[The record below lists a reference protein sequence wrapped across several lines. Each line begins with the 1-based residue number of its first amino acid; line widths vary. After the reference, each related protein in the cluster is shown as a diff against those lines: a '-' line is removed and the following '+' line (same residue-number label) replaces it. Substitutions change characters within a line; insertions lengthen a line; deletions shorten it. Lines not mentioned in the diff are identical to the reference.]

1 MAVKTNCEVNGKKYF
16 RVSCSIG
23 KDSNGKYIR
32 KTFYGKSEK
41 EAKKKMEEYLDGL
54 KMGLSDNHRN
64 AFLGSYMRIWLFE
77 VVKVSSK
84 IKPSTFERYEGIYR
98 NYIKNSPIAPL
109 PIYNIKSL
117 NIQRYYNDLKE
128 EGKSASQIFNLN
140 KLLKS
145 FFSYAVNEGYIIKNP
160 CTGLVIPG
168 KYEEPQKEVE
178 VFSDKDLYA
187 ILNSPEDSTIKDL
200 ALLCISTGMRRG
212 EALGLNEN
220 DFDEDNKLIH
230 IRRTISTITFIDKED
245 NRTIKTISQIPKTKG
260 SIRDIPYPTSLI
272 PVIKHIK
279 AKKSINKLKA
289 GDSWNCS
296 NDNYLFLTENGELI
310 NDSNI
315 SRAWKRFLKRCGVE
329 YIKFHALRHTYATK
343 QFEANIPLKTVSS
356 LLGHSSI
363 EVTSNIYTHVRK
375 EQKEKSI
382 DILNVIKM

>member
-1 MAVKTNCEVNGKKYF
+1 M
-16 RVSCSIG
+16 
-23 KDSNGKYIR
+23 
-32 KTFYGKSEK
+32 
-41 EAKKKMEEYLDGL
+41 
-54 KMGLSDNHRN
+54 
-64 AFLGSYMRIWLFE
+64 
-77 VVKVSSK
+77 
-84 IKPSTFERYEGIYR
+84 
-98 NYIKNSPIAPL
+98 
-109 PIYNIKSL
+109 
-117 NIQRYYNDLKE
+117 
-128 EGKSASQIFNLN
+128 
-140 KLLKS
+140 
-145 FFSYAVNEGYIIKNP
+145 
-160 CTGLVIPG
+160 
-168 KYEEPQKEVE
+168 
-178 VFSDKDLYA
+178 
-187 ILNSPEDSTIKDL
+187 
-200 ALLCISTGMRRG
+200 
-212 EALGLNEN
+212 
-220 DFDEDNKLIH
+220 
-230 IRRTISTITFIDKED
+230 
-245 NRTIKTISQIPKTKG
+245 
-260 SIRDIPYPTSLI
+260 I